1 MEMTRGEIQ
10 DLLVKFATEQPQYK
24 DSLKKNPKE
33 VIYKQFGIQVPGNVK
48 VQVLQETADQ
58 VYVVLPHVVES
69 GAELSDADLEKIRQV
84 AKSAALEAITSIE
97 GRDAVSRSVYWWL
110 PYILRGQVPAGAEA
124 QPWAQIVPAAY
135 QALKLYQPGIVH
147 PAPGTSAEA

>member
-24 DSLKKNPKE
+24 DALKKNAKD

-48 VQVLQETADQ
+48 VNVLQESADQ

-69 GAELSDADLEKIRQV
+69 GAELSDADLETV
-84 AKSAALEAITSIE
+84 AGGFKDITAECDVYGGSAVNTVL
-97 GRDAVSRSVYWWL
+97 
-110 PYILRGQVPAGAEA
+110 
-124 QPWAQIVPAAY
+124 QINA
-135 QALKLYQPGIVH
+135 
-147 PAPGTSAEA
+147 

>member
-10 DLLVKFATEQPQYK
+10 DLLVKFATEQPAYK

-33 VIYKQFGIQVPGNVK
+33 VIYKQFGIQIPGNTK

-69 GAELSDADLEKIRQV
+69 GAELSDADLEAV
-84 AKSAALEAITSIE
+84 AGGHTIVKEAE
-97 GRDAVSRSVYWWL
+97 CGGD
-110 PYILRGQVPAGAEA
+110 GAFQTVNSFEA
-124 QPWAQIVPAAY
+124 TI
-135 QALKLYQPGIVH
+135 G
-147 PAPGTSAEA
+147 